1 MSEQM
6 DKKRHF
12 TVELCEVMNIGGD
25 FVGKTPSQAARKAA
39 RKIFKIKPRSQMV
52 QFTLRETTSGSNKKE
67 YKYVATKVVLDT
79 PKVIQRG
86 PVSITVTTEYIVR
99 PVKV

>member
-1 MSEQM
+1 MEGE

-12 TVELCEVMNIGGD
+12 TVEMCEVVNIGGK
-25 FVGKTPSQAARKAA
+25 FAGKTPSQAARKAA
-39 RKIFKIKPRSQMV
+39 RKIFKVKPRSQMV
-52 QFTLRETTSGSNKKE
+52 QFTIREITAGSDKKE
-67 YKYVATKVVLDT
+67 YKYVATKVKLDT